1 MAFEA
6 TLQKLGW
13 TSVPWPRELSWF
25 CGESGWKAVT
35 KGHLGRGRGAW
46 DNEAENTRAVLKA
59 SLAFV
64 LRAAAT
70 SRGAGRP
77 GWRGD
82 GQKGFG

>member
-1 MAFEA
+1 M
-6 TLQKLGW
+6 
-13 TSVPWPRELSWF
+13 
-25 CGESGWKAVT
+25 T